1 MRKREI
7 LPHDY
12 HMTIAEIN
20 QRFYPIHRFTTDDHQ
35 ELDGLLGLFWSNEDS
50 YGIPM
55 AVGPRHTTGLVSF
68 PTYAAAINYC
78 HRRWEDDELLYDW
91 KKNAARCELY
101 PERNVWYT
109 QELQQLTGNTPL
121 WFLSLSEVHAWVALY
136 DGTVYSVDAGTIDEA
151 MCQLYEE
158 VAERIALAQ
167 TEEHPTLLI
176 EQEYASK

>member
-7 LPHDY
+7 LPRDY
-12 HMTIAEIN
+12 HMVIAEIN
-20 QRFYPIHRFTTDDHQ
+20 QRFYPVHTQTTDDSQ
-35 ELDGLLGLFWSNEDS
+35 ELTGFFELLWSFEDS
-50 YGIPM
+50 DGIPM

-78 HRRWEDDELLYDW
+78 HRRCEESQFLVNW

-101 PERNVWYT
+101 PERNAWYT
-109 QELQQLTGNTPL
+109 QELQQLTGNTP
-121 WFLSLSEVHAWVALY
+121 FLCPSLFEVHAHVVLY
-136 DGTVYSVDAGTIDEA
+136 DGTVHSVDAGTIDDA

-158 VAERIALAQ
+158 VAELIALAQ

-176 EQEYASK
+176 EQEYA